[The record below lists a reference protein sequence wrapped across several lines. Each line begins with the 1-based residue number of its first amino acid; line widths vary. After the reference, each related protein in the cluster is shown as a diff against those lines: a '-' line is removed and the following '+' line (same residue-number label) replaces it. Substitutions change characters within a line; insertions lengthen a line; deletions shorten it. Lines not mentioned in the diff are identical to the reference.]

1 MGLLFSN
8 FIDPCSSSFSYH
20 YFIPFKELATPSCL
34 CYCTNC
40 NFLSFLASNLLL
52 CSEQL
57 SRNYS
62 LKNNYLE
69 VSLGDLARFN
79 EELYN
84 ELSADPILYI
94 EIFEMAAKE
103 ALMATLPES
112 TDLKLVPAIQV
123 LLIGDIS
130 PIPLRGLTSSHV
142 SKLVCVTGIVISSSR
157 VQAKATTL
165 AIQCKFCK
173 YKAFMHIGS
182 GISSAELPKNCSNP
196 APPPDGAMK
205 CRPNP
210 YSVLPEETV
219 YIDQQILKLQES
231 PETIPTGEM
240 PRHIQLL
247 VERNLVSR
255 AVPGTRIILVGVSA
269 LYASAA
275 GHGRGSG
282 STFSDNSVRTPYIKA
297 LGIQVDGAAA
307 GRVFSTFTEEEVSEF
322 KAMSRRDD
330 IYEHIVSQIAPV
342 IYGHEDIKKAL
353 ACQLFGGSR
362 TILPDG
368 MKLRGDINVLLL
380 GDPGTAKSQLLKFI
394 ERVAP
399 IGVYTSGKGSSA
411 AGLTASVV
419 RDPQSREFYLEG
431 GAMVLA
437 DGGIVCI
444 DEFDKMRQQD
454 RVAIHEAMEQQ
465 TISIAKAGI
474 TTILNARSSVLA
486 AANPSFGV
494 YDDTHSA
501 AENLNE
507 FRSTIL
513 SRFDT
518 IFLVKDLR
526 DAVRDA
532 KVSRHVV
539 DLHMRTGTTQGLTG
553 SSLRKD
559 RAKMINKEQGDTQ
572 KLKRYIAYCR
582 AHCNPRLSEAA
593 SAELVNHYVS
603 MRRAYKERELS
614 GEGNA
619 VPITVRQLEA
629 IVRLSEAL
637 AKMSL
642 LPHAREDHVAEAI
655 RLFTVSSIEAT
666 NSGKVTMERLTD
678 NQRAEIENVE
688 ALIKRRLPID
698 STIRIKLLESQL
710 VKTFSLSEAAIRRA
724 VSVMVQ
730 KEELEFRHQRKAL
743 YRKR

>member
-1 MGLLFSN
+1 MPALDQKWLYS
-8 FIDPCSSSFSYH
+8 
-20 YFIPFKELATPSCL
+20 
-34 CYCTNC
+34 
-40 NFLSFLASNLLL
+40 
-52 CSEQL
+52 SEQL
-57 SRNYS
+57 GRNYS
-62 LKNNYLE
+62 LKHNYLE
-69 VSLGDLARFN
+69 VSLADLARYN

-84 ELSADPILYI
+84 ELISDPLIYI
-94 EIFEMAAKE
+94 DVFEMAAKE
-103 ALMATLPES
+103 ALITELPEA
-112 TDLKLVPAIQV
+112 TDLTTIPAIQV
-123 LLIGDIS
+123 LLTGDMS
-130 PIPLRGLTSSHV
+130 PIPLRGLTSNHV

-157 VQAKATTL
+157 VQAKATNL

-173 YKAFMHIGS
+173 FKAHINIGS
-182 GISSAELPKNCSNP
+182 GISSTELPKNCTNP
-196 APPPDGAMK
+196 APTADGAMK

-210 YSVLPEETV
+210 FAVLPEETV

-255 AVPGTRIILVGVSA
+255 AVPGTRIVLVGVSA
-269 LYASAA
+269 LYAAA
-275 GHGRGSG
+275 ARGGFGASG
-282 STFSDNSVRTPYIKA
+282 ADNSVRTPYIKA
-297 LGIQVDGAAA
+297 LGIQVDGAGA
-307 GRVFSTFTEEEVSEF
+307 GRVFASFTEEEVTEF
-322 KAMSRRDD
+322 KSMARRTD
-330 IYEHIVSQIAPV
+330 IYDHIVSQIAPV
-342 IYGHEDIKKAL
+342 IYGHEDIKRAL
-353 ACQLFGGSR
+353 ACQLFGGCR
-362 TILPDG
+362 KLLPDG
-368 MKLRGDINVLLL
+368 MRLRGDINVLLL

-474 TTILNARSSVLA
+474 TTILNARSAVVA

-494 YDDTHSA
+494 YDDSHSA

-526 DAVRDA
+526 DEVRDA

-539 DLHMRTGTTQGLTG
+539 DLHMRSGTTHGVHGNT
-553 SSLRKD
+553 LRKD
-559 RAKMINKEQGDTQ
+559 RAKMINKDSGDIQ

-582 AHCNPRLSEAA
+582 QHCTPRLDEAA
-593 SAELVNHYVS
+593 SAELTNHYVS
-603 MRRAYKERELS
+603 MRKAYKDRERT

-642 LPHAREDHVAEAI
+642 SPYAREDHVAEAI

-666 NSGKVTMERLTD
+666 NSGKVTVETMSEMA
-678 NQRAEIENVE
+678 RAEIERAE
-688 ALIKRRLPID
+688 ALIKRRLPLD
-698 STIRIKLLESQL
+698 STIRIKLLEAQL
-710 VKTFSLSEAAIRRA
+710 VKSFGLSESVLRRA
-724 VSVMVQ
+724 INVMVQ
-730 KEELEFRHQRKAL
+730 KEELEFRHQRKTL
-743 YRKR
+743 YRRR

>member
-1 MGLLFSN
+1 MPALLETW
-8 FIDPCSSSFSYH
+8 P
-20 YFIPFKELATPSCL
+20 PS
-34 CYCTNC
+34 
-40 NFLSFLASNLLL
+40 
-52 CSEQL
+52 SEQL
-57 SRNYS
+57 GRNYS
-62 LKNNYLE
+62 LKHNYIE
-69 VSLGDLARFN
+69 VSLADLARYN

-84 ELSADPILYI
+84 ELISDPLLYI
-94 EIFEMAAKE
+94 EVFEMAAKE
-103 ALMATLPES
+103 ALIATLPEA
-112 TDLKLVPAIQV
+112 TDLTTIPSIQV
-123 LLIGDIS
+123 LLTGDMS
-130 PIPLRGLTSSHV
+130 PIPLRGLTSNHV
-142 SKLVCVTGIVISSSR
+142 SKLVCVIGIVISSSR
-157 VQAKATTL
+157 VQAKATNL

-173 YKAFMHIGS
+173 FKTHINVGS
-182 GISSAELPKNCSNP
+182 GISSTELPKNCTNP
-196 APPPDGAMK
+196 APIADGAMK

-210 YSVLPEETV
+210 FAVLPEETV

-255 AVPGTRIILVGVSA
+255 AVPGTRIVLVGVSA
-269 LYASAA
+269 LYAAA
-275 GHGRGSG
+275 ARGGPGASG
-282 STFSDNSVRTPYIKA
+282 ADNSVRTPYIKA
-297 LGIQVDGAAA
+297 LGIQVDGAGA
-307 GRVFSTFTEEEVSEF
+307 GRVFASFTEEEVTEF
-322 KAMSRRDD
+322 KSMARRTD

-342 IYGHEDIKKAL
+342 IYGHEDIKRAL
-353 ACQLFGGSR
+353 ACQLFGGCR
-362 TILPDG
+362 KLLPDG
-368 MKLRGDINVLLL
+368 MRLRGDINVLLL

-474 TTILNARSSVLA
+474 TTILNARSAVVA

-494 YDDTHSA
+494 YDDSHSA

-526 DAVRDA
+526 DEVRDA

-539 DLHMRTGTTQGLTG
+539 DLHMRAGTTHGNQGN
-553 SSLRKD
+553 SLRKD
-559 RAKMINKEQGDTQ
+559 RAKMINKDSGDIQ

-582 AHCNPRLSEAA
+582 QHCTPRLNEAA
-593 SAELVNHYVS
+593 SAELTNHYVS
-603 MRRAYKERELS
+603 MRKAYKERERT

-642 LPHAREDHVAEAI
+642 SPFAREDHVAEAI

-666 NSGKVTMERLTD
+666 NSGKVTVEAMSEMA
-678 NQRAEIENVE
+678 RAEIERAE
-688 ALIKRRLPID
+688 ALIKRRLPLD
-698 STIRIKLLESQL
+698 STIRIKLLEAQL
-710 VKTFSLSEAAIRRA
+710 VKSFGLSESLLRRA
-724 VSVMVQ
+724 INVMVQ
-730 KEELEFRHQRKAL
+730 KEELEFRHQRKTL
-743 YRKR
+743 YRRR

>member
-1 MGLLFSN
+1 VEFIRN
-8 FIDPCSSSFSYH
+8 FRRGREAY
-20 YFIPFKELATPSCL
+20 YR
-34 CYCTNC
+34 
-40 NFLSFLASNLLL
+40 
-52 CSEQL
+52 EQL

-62 LKNNYLE
+62 LKHYYLE
-69 VSLGDLARFN
+69 VSLADLARFN

-84 ELSADPILYI
+84 ELLGNPTLFV
-94 EIFEMAAKE
+94 EVFEMAAKE
-103 ALMATLPES
+103 ALIATLPAAHDLES
-112 TDLKLVPAIQV
+112 VPSIQV
-123 LLIGDIS
+123 LLVGDIT
-130 PIPLRGLTSSHV
+130 PIPLRGLSSDHV

-157 VQAKATTL
+157 VQAKATKL
-165 AIQCKFCK
+165 GIQCKFCK
-173 YKAFMHIGS
+173 FRTEVHVGS
-182 GISSAELPKNCSNP
+182 GISTTELPKECLNP
-196 APPPDGAMK
+196 NPNPDPAMK

-210 YSVLPEETV
+210 YVVLPESTS
-219 YIDQQILKLQES
+219 YIDQQLLKLQES

-255 AVPGTRIILVGVSA
+255 AVPGTRVVLVGVSA
-269 LYASAA
+269 LYGA
-275 GHGRGSG
+275 GRNGNGM
-282 STFSDNSVRTPYIKA
+282 SDNSVRTPYIKA
-297 LGIQVDGAAA
+297 LGIQVEGAGGG
-307 GRVFSTFTEEEVSEF
+307 GRIFSSFSEDEVSEF
-322 KAMSRRDD
+322 KAMARRPDV
-330 IYEHIVSQIAPV
+330 YEYIVSQIAPV

-353 ACQLFGGSR
+353 ACQLFGGCR
-362 TILPDG
+362 KVLPDG

-474 TTILNARSSVLA
+474 TTILNSRSAVAA

-494 YDDTHSA
+494 YDETHSA
-501 AENLNE
+501 AEH
-507 FRSTIL
+507 FDDFKSTIL

-526 DAVRDA
+526 DAKRDE
-532 KVSRHVV
+532 KVSKHVV
-539 DLHMRTGTTQGLTG
+539 DLHMRKSKAAGTSGAG
-553 SSLRKD
+553 SNPSALLRKD
-559 RAKMINKEQGDTQ
+559 RARTFHQDGDIQ

-582 AHCNPRLSEAA
+582 MHCAPRLTETA
-593 SAELVNHYVS
+593 STELVNHYVS
-603 MRRAYKERELS
+603 MRKAFKERERT

-642 LPHAREDHVAEAI
+642 SVHAREDHVAEAI

-666 NSGKVTMERLTD
+666 NSGKVTMERLADAT
-678 NQRAEIENVE
+678 RIEVE
-688 ALIKRRLPID
+688 HVETLIKRRVPID
-698 STIRIKLLESQL
+698 STIRIKLLEAQL
-710 VKTFSLSEAAIRRA
+710 VKLFGVSDISIRRA
-724 VSVMVQ
+724 IAVMIQ
-730 KEELEFRHQRKAL
+730 KEQLEFRYQRKAL

>member
-1 MGLLFSN
+1 MLLARFSN
-8 FIDPCSSSFSYH
+8 VVFFVC
-20 YFIPFKELATPSCL
+20 
-34 CYCTNC
+34 
-40 NFLSFLASNLLL
+40 LLL
-52 CSEQL
+52 HLREQL
-57 SRNYS
+57 GRNYS
-62 LKNNYLE
+62 LKHYYLE
-69 VSLGDLARFN
+69 VSLEDLARYN
-79 EELYN
+79 EGLYN
-84 ELSADPILYI
+84 ELLSDPLLYI

-103 ALMATLPES
+103 ALEATLPGVNVPA
-112 TDLKLVPAIQV
+112 LVPAIQI
-123 LLIGDIS
+123 LLVGDIS
-130 PIPLRGLTSSHV
+130 PLPLRGLSSNHV

-157 VQAKATTL
+157 VQAKAVRMG
-165 AIQCKFCK
+165 IQCKFCK
-173 YKAFMHIGS
+173 FKTYLNIGS
-182 GISSAELPKNCSNP
+182 GISTMELPKQCSNP
-196 APPPDGAMK
+196 EPPDDAANK

-210 YSVLPEETV
+210 FVVLPDETD
-219 YIDQQILKLQES
+219 YIDQQIMKLQEA

-255 AVPGTRIILVGVSA
+255 AVPGTRIVLVGVSA
-269 LYASAA
+269 LYAASRTGRNA
-275 GHGRGSG
+275 GE
-282 STFSDNSVRTPYIKA
+282 TSVRTPYIKA
-297 LGIQVDGAAA
+297 LGVQVDSVGA
-307 GRVFSTFTEEEVSEF
+307 GRVFSSFSEDEVTEF
-322 KAMSRRDD
+322 KAMARRRD

-353 ACQLFGGSR
+353 ACQLFGGCR
-362 TILPDG
+362 KVLPDG

-380 GDPGTAKSQLLKFI
+380 GDPGTAKSQLLKFV

-419 RDPQSREFYLEG
+419 RDPQTSEFYLEG

-474 TTILNARSSVLA
+474 TTILNARSAVVA

-494 YDDTHSA
+494 YDDSHTA

-539 DLHMRTGTTQGLTG
+539 DLHMRTSKSQMNT
-553 SSLRKD
+553 LRKD
-559 RAKMINKEQGDTQ
+559 RAKMMNPEGDDIQ

-582 AHCNPRLSEAA
+582 IHCAPRLTEAA
-593 SAELVNHYVS
+593 SAELANHYVS
-603 MRRAYKERELS
+603 MRKAYKERERS

-637 AKMSL
+637 AKMSMS
-642 LPHAREDHVAEAI
+642 PYAREDHVAEAI
-655 RLFTVSSIEAT
+655 RIFTVSSIEAT
-666 NSGKVTMERLTD
+666 NSGKITMERLSDAART
-678 NQRAEIENVE
+678 EIENVE
-688 ALIKRRLPID
+688 TLIKRKLPID
-698 STIRIKLLESQL
+698 SNIRVKALEAQL
-710 VKTFSLSEAAIRRA
+710 VKSFGISEASIRRA

-730 KEELEFRHQRKAL
+730 KEELEFRHQRKTI
-743 YRKR
+743 YRRR

>member
-1 MGLLFSN
+1 M
-8 FIDPCSSSFSYH
+8 
-20 YFIPFKELATPSCL
+20 
-34 CYCTNC
+34 
-40 NFLSFLASNLLL
+40 
-52 CSEQL
+52 
-57 SRNYS
+57 
-62 LKNNYLE
+62 
-69 VSLGDLARFN
+69 ARYN

-84 ELSADPILYI
+84 ELISDPLTYI
-94 EIFEMAAKE
+94 EVFEMAAKE
-103 ALMATLPES
+103 ALIAELPGT
-112 TDLKLVPAIQV
+112 TDLLSIPPIQV
-123 LLIGDIS
+123 LLTGDMS
-130 PIPLRGLTSSHV
+130 PIPLRGLTSNHV

-157 VQAKATTL
+157 VQAKATNL

-173 YKAFMHIGS
+173 YKAHISVGS
-182 GISSAELPKNCSNP
+182 GMSSTELPKNCTNP
-196 APPPDGAMK
+196 MPPGEGAMK

-210 YSVLPEETV
+210 FSVLPEETV

-255 AVPGTRIILVGVSA
+255 AVPGTRVVLVGVSA
-269 LYASAA
+269 LYASPA
-275 GHGRGSG
+275 RGGPGGGGADS
-282 STFSDNSVRTPYIKA
+282 SVRTPYIKA
-297 LGIQVDGAAA
+297 LGIQVDGAGA
-307 GRVFSTFTEEEVSEF
+307 GRVFTSFTEEEVTEF
-322 KAMSRRDD
+322 KSMARRTDVYD
-330 IYEHIVSQIAPV
+330 HIVSQIAPV
-342 IYGHEDIKKAL
+342 IYGHEDIKRAL
-353 ACQLFGGSR
+353 ACQLFGGCR
-362 TILPDG
+362 KMLPDG
-368 MKLRGDINVLLL
+368 MRLRGDINVLLL

-474 TTILNARSSVLA
+474 TTILNARSAVVA

-494 YDDTHSA
+494 YDDSHSA

-526 DAVRDA
+526 DEVRDA

-539 DLHMRTGTTQGLTG
+539 DLHMRSGTTQGG
-553 SSLRKD
+553 QGNSLRKD
-559 RAKMINKEQGDTQ
+559 RAKIINKESGDIM

-582 AHCNPRLSEAA
+582 QHCTPRLDEAA
-593 SAELVNHYVS
+593 SAELTNHYVS
-603 MRRAYKERELS
+603 MRKAYKERERT

-642 LPHAREDHVAEAI
+642 SPFAREDHVAEAI

-666 NSGKVTMERLTD
+666 NSGKVTVETLSESA
-678 NQRAEIENVE
+678 RAEIERAE
-688 ALIKRRLPID
+688 ALIKRRLPLD
-698 STIRIKLLESQL
+698 STIRIKHLESQL
-710 VKTFSLSEAAIRRA
+710 VKSFGLSESVLRRA
-724 VSVMVQ
+724 INVMVQ
-730 KEELEFRHQRKAL
+730 KEELEFRHQRKTL
-743 YRKR
+743 YRRR

>member
-1 MGLLFSN
+1 M
-8 FIDPCSSSFSYH
+8 
-20 YFIPFKELATPSCL
+20 
-34 CYCTNC
+34 
-40 NFLSFLASNLLL
+40 
-52 CSEQL
+52 
-57 SRNYS
+57 RNY
-62 LKNNYLE
+62 YLE
-69 VSLGDLARFN
+69 VALGDLAR
-79 EELYN
+79 YN
-84 ELSADPILYI
+84 ETIYNALLNEPLLYVD
-94 EIFEMAAKE
+94 IFELAATE
-103 ALMATLPES
+103 ALKTTLPEAM
-112 TDLKLVPAIQV
+112 LKGEAQGGAAMLPKIQV
-123 LLIGDIS
+123 LLLGDIS
-130 PIPLRGLTSSHV
+130 PIPLRGLTSNHV
-142 SKLVCVTGIVISSSR
+142 SKLVCVTGIVISSTR
-157 VQAKATTL
+157 VQAKATVIAL
-165 AIQCKFCK
+165 KCK
-173 YKAFMHIGS
+173 YCGFKTHQSIGS
-182 GISSAELPKNCSNP
+182 GISTLPLPKQC
-196 APPPDGAMK
+196 
-205 CRPNP
+205 PNP
-210 YSVLPEETV
+210 DAAPEARCQTKAGFNPFDVLPEETD

-240 PRHIQLL
+240 PRHVQLI
-247 VERNLVSR
+247 VERNLVGR
-255 AVPGTRIILVGVSA
+255 AVPGTRIVLVGVSS
-269 LYASAA
+269 LYAA
-275 GHGRGSG
+275 GRFGSIHG
-282 STFSDNSVRTPYIKA
+282 DNAVRTPYIKA
-297 LGIQVDGAAA
+297 LGIQADTSTGA
-307 GRVFSTFTEEEVSEF
+307 GRVFASFSEDEVSEF
-322 KAMSRRDD
+322 KAMARRPD

-353 ACQLFGGSR
+353 ACQLFGGCR
-362 TILPDG
+362 KLLPDG

-419 RDPQSREFYLEG
+419 RDPQTREFYLEG

-474 TTILNARSSVLA
+474 TTILNARSAVVA

-494 YDDTHSA
+494 YDETHSA

-526 DAVRDA
+526 DEGRDSR
-532 KVSRHVV
+532 VSRHVV
-539 DLHMRTGTTQGLTG
+539 DLHMR
-553 SSLRKD
+553 SNKAMNANVLRKD
-559 RAKMINKEQGDTQ
+559 RAKIIPQDAAIQ

-582 AHCNPRLSEAA
+582 SHCAPRLTEGA
-593 SAELVNHYVS
+593 SAELVNHYVT
-603 MRRAYKERELS
+603 MRKAYRDRERL

-629 IVRLSEAL
+629 IVRIAEAL

-642 LPHAREDHVAEAI
+642 SPHAREDHVAEAI

-666 NSGKVTMERLTD
+666 NSGKVVVERLTD
-678 NQRAEIENVE
+678 QARAEVENVE
-688 ALIKRRLPID
+688 TLIKRRLPID
-698 STIRIKLLESQL
+698 STIRVKLLESQL
-710 VKTFSLSEAAIRRA
+710 VKAFGISEAAIRRA
-724 VSVMVQ
+724 IAIMVQ
-730 KEELEFRHQRKAL
+730 KEDIEFRHQRKAI
-743 YRKR
+743 YRRR

>member
-1 MGLLFSN
+1 
-8 FIDPCSSSFSYH
+8 
-20 YFIPFKELATPSCL
+20 
-34 CYCTNC
+34 
-40 NFLSFLASNLLL
+40 
-52 CSEQL
+52 
-57 SRNYS
+57 
-62 LKNNYLE
+62 
-69 VSLGDLARFN
+69 LGDLARFD

-84 ELSADPILYI
+84 ELLNEPLLYVEIL
-94 EIFEMAAKE
+94 ELAARE
-103 ALMATLPES
+103 ALLATLPEL
-112 TDLKLVPAIQV
+112 TDPSEVPSIQV
-123 LLIGDIS
+123 LLSGDLT
-130 PIPLRGLTSSHV
+130 PMPLRGLTSGHV

-157 VQAKATTL
+157 VQAKATSMG
-165 AIQCKFCK
+165 IQCKFCK
-173 YKAFMHIGS
+173 FKTHINVGS
-182 GISSAELPKNCSNP
+182 GMTSTELPKTCTNP
-196 APPPDGAMK
+196 QPQGGDNAGVK

-210 YSVLPEETV
+210 FVVLSEETK

-255 AVPGTRIILVGVSA
+255 SVPGTRIVLIGVSA
-269 LYASAA
+269 LYASPSRSR
-275 GHGRGSG
+275 GGGSG
-282 STFSDNSVRTPYIKA
+282 AGAGDSSVRTPYIRA
-297 LGIQVDGAAA
+297 LGIQVDSMGS
-307 GRVFSTFTEEEVSEF
+307 GRVFSSFTEEEVSEF
-322 KAMSRRDD
+322 KTMARRTD

-353 ACQLFGGSR
+353 ACQLFGGCR
-362 TILPDG
+362 KVLPDG

-380 GDPGTAKSQLLKFI
+380 GDPGTAKSQMLKFI

-419 RDPQSREFYLEG
+419 RDHQTREFYLEG

-474 TTILNARSSVLA
+474 TTILNARSAVVA

-494 YDDTHSA
+494 YDETHSA

-526 DAVRDA
+526 DETRDA
-532 KVSRHVV
+532 RVSRHVV
-539 DLHMRTGTTQGLTG
+539 DLHMRTPKKGGAAG
-553 SSLRKD
+553 ANVLRKD
-559 RAKMINKEQGDTQ
+559 RAKMISHENSDIQ

-582 AHCNPRLSEAA
+582 THCAPRLTEAA
-593 SAELVNHYVS
+593 SSELVNHYVS
-603 MRRAYKERELS
+603 MRKAYRDRERT

-637 AKMSL
+637 AKMSMS
-642 LPHAREDHVAEAI
+642 PHAREDHVAEAI

-666 NSGKVTMERLTD
+666 NSGKVVMERLSD
-678 NQRAEIENVE
+678 SARAEVENVE
-688 ALIKRRLPID
+688 TLIKRRLPID
-698 STIRIKLLESQL
+698 STIRVKLLEAQL
-710 VKTFSLSEAAIRRA
+710 VKSFGISDSAVRRA

-730 KEELEFRHQRKAL
+730 KEELEFRHQRKTL
-743 YRKR
+743 YRRR